1 MQTNTRCVGYHRHC
15 IHQRPPASSGVCV
28 CVCVCVFVRARA
40 RVLASVCVCASVYDV
55 M

>member
-28 CVCVCVFVRARA
+28 CVCVCVCLCVRVHAC
-40 RVLASVCVCASVYDV
+40 LPVCVCVPVCA